1 MKIIVQESEKAI
13 KTLHLL
19 SNLTVKNIVDYLK
32 ENGPTSPSKIAKGLN
47 ISPSTSSRCLQD
59 MRKFNIVKAEWKME
73 SIDDRPE
80 KIYQLVPNI
89 LRFEF
94 VLAEPNIS
102 SLNPDSEIIFSG
114 NSLTEYKEGD
124 EKSVYVSLES
134 VPFRFQG
141 LGAEIVKDCSKNWSF
156 GDLKEKYMDN
166 SDEFEKIFRKLLTLG
181 LVEMR
186 KTKQE

>member
-19 SNLTVKNIVDYLK
+19 SNLTVKNIVNFLK
-32 ENGPTSPSKIAKGLN
+32 ENGPTCPSKIARGLN

-59 MRKFNIVKAEWKME
+59 MRKYNIVKAEWKTE

-94 VLAEPNIS
+94 VLTEPNIS
-102 SLNPDSEIIFSG
+102 SINPDSEITFSG
-114 NSLTEYKEGD
+114 NSITDFKEGD
-124 EKSVYVSLES
+124 KKGIYVSLES
-134 VPFRFQG
+134 VPFRFEG
-141 LGAEIVKDCSKNWSF
+141 LGAEIIKDCAKNWSF
-156 GDLKEKYMDN
+156 GDLKEKYKN
-166 SDEFEKIFRKLLTLG
+166 KSEEFEKSFKKFLTLG
-181 LVEMR
+181 LVELDIS
-186 KTKQE
+186 KEE

>member
-19 SNLTVKNIVDYLK
+19 SNLTVKNIVNFLK

-59 MRKFNIVKAEWKME
+59 MRKYNIVKAEWKME

-80 KIYQLVPNI
+80 KIYELVPNI

-94 VLAEPNIS
+94 VLSEPIMS
-102 SLNPDSEIIFSG
+102 SITPDSEIVFSG
-114 NSLTEYKEGD
+114 NSITDFKDGD
-124 EKSVYVSLES
+124 KKGVYVSLES
-134 VPFRFQG
+134 VPFRFEG
-141 LGAEIVKDCSKNWSF
+141 ASAEIIKDCIKNWSF
-156 GDLKEKYMDN
+156 GNLKDKYKDRTE
-166 SDEFEKIFRKLLTLG
+166 EFEKSFRRLLTLG
-181 LVEMR
+181 LIELS
-186 KTKQE
+186 KGE